1 MLAAIVCNRNYPLVP
16 NCPTV
21 TEVCEINRFEIFGRI
36 DCLFLPT
43 FPAINGMENPTAM
56 PDDPSVFGIRKVE
69 VHKMGF
75 PIRLASNLLF
85 YTTDEQERGSK
96 ENRHPKARDV
106 LKNLFHLFYLLV
118 RGKYQITE
126 IFAETS

>member
-1 MLAAIVCNRNYPLVP
+1 MPSAVVCNRNDPLIS

-21 TEVCEINRFEIFGRI
+21 TEVCEIHRFEIFGRI
-36 DCLFLPT
+36 DALFLPT
-43 FPAINGMENPTAM
+43 YTPVSRMENPSSM
-56 PDDPSVFGIRKVE
+56 PDDPAVFGIRKVE

-85 YTTDEQERGSK
+85 YTTDEQERSSK

-106 LKNLFHLFYLLV
+106 LKNLFHLFCLLCSMMLV
-118 RGKYQITE
+118 AFG
-126 IFAETS
+126 